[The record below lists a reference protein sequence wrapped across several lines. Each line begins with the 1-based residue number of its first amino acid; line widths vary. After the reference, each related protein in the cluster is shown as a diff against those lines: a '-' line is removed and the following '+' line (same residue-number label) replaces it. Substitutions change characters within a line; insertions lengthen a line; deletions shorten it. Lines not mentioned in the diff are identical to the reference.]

1 MTDDSRATNPSG
13 ASLLDRSTA
22 HPGSIDKSIF
32 EKKSNRSG
40 GNATSQ
46 GTVNPDYLREC
57 REDNP
62 EPASQSA
69 AAAAVTLSN
78 CRITTDP
85 AQLATDQ
92 PFAMEVDLQGPA
104 EATTGSVSFRLFCTF
119 PKADGTTITEDQ
131 SATFDGPV
139 KNGKAT
145 ATGKLLSPKTLVK
158 PGTLLEYHV
167 VAQHPN
173 AKEPLDSPKV
183 QVEAFKPPKP
193 LAIWSLGPAHF
204 AFGSSFPLPSSCQEV
219 DKLKALYEQDP
230 NAVAAIFG
238 HADQMPEPADNKTLS
253 DRRAQAVHGLLTRDL
268 DGWLKLSQGTKFDPW
283 DLDTT
288 QAALATLKNRSGAP
302 YYSGAVDGILGPKT
316 NEAIRSYQTDNGLKV
331 DGIAGPKTKAK
342 LYLAY
347 MDAICSVKLKP
358 ESFVGDPP
366 DTKKQWACCG
376 CGATNPALVPS
387 KPDAGNLQASKD
399 KSALREKV
407 SPNQRASVF
416 LFPSTCKGAGNITF
430 PCPACG
436 DGAKDCQAQCRDDIA
451 TRQNP
456 TDKERTCDAD
466 KDTFGCAFY
475 TQLADLEKVP
485 QAARQV
491 AKPTI
496 TTLHLG
502 IFNDGT
508 GNNLEHDMKTGSVTN
523 IGKLYN
529 LYPQV
534 TEGNELW
541 DAHYVE
547 GIGTDGEF
555 DGLKQGLAIGFGK
568 RIRESMDWLRLM
580 TKTHPEAELKL
591 HIFGFS
597 RGAAISRALVNKL
610 FDDDDLKK
618 YELSKTS
625 ITIETLGIFDTVGSV
640 GVPGNGIDIGFDLS
654 VHASRVRKVIH
665 LVAQSEVRASFDL
678 WSIRCP
684 PGLKTDWTLERVL
697 KDGARSVGPEDWEDV
712 RGRAPMPNPAWEEW
726 VLPGMHADIGGGY
739 GPEEWIPELPVPDA
753 LAGERMNDYVYRV
766 LNERLDNG
774 ATPRGLTGTKT
785 ESKDTV
791 SQRVKDIHE
800 RRYRHELAEFERVRR
815 EAQASGQPGAIPERY
830 RSMPTLKT
838 PGIRCL
844 NNDLSRLALEVM
856 RQRTTA
862 AGVRWKTSGKAS
874 PEVRQMFA
882 PLAADH
888 ILHKFIPHA
897 TDLNTLESLLQVGS
911 TAYRRLVTECFHD
924 SRWFL
929 DLPQRKRD
937 IFFGGRKS

>member
-1 MTDDSRATNPSG
+1 
-13 ASLLDRSTA
+13 
-22 HPGSIDKSIF
+22 
-32 EKKSNRSG
+32 
-40 GNATSQ
+40 
-46 GTVNPDYLREC
+46 
-57 REDNP
+57 
-62 EPASQSA
+62 
-69 AAAAVTLSN
+69 
-78 CRITTDP
+78 
-85 AQLATDQ
+85 
-92 PFAMEVDLQGPA
+92 
-104 EATTGSVSFRLFCTF
+104 
-119 PKADGTTITEDQ
+119 
-131 SATFDGPV
+131 
-139 KNGKAT
+139 
-145 ATGKLLSPKTLVK
+145 
-158 PGTLLEYHV
+158 
-167 VAQHPN
+167 
-173 AKEPLDSPKV
+173 
-183 QVEAFKPPKP
+183 VEAHKPPKP

-204 AFGSSFPLPSSCQEV
+204 AFGSSFPLPSSCQEL
-219 DKLKALYEQDP
+219 DKLKALHEQNPD
-230 NAVAAIFG
+230 AVAAIFG
-238 HADQMPEPADNKTLS
+238 HADQMSEPADNKTLS
-253 DRRAQAVHGLLTRDL
+253 DRRARAVHGLLTRDL
-268 DGWLKLSQGTKFDPW
+268 DGWLNLSQGTKFDPW

-288 QAALATLKNRSGAP
+288 QAALATLKNRSGSP
-302 YYSGAVDGILGPKT
+302 YYSGAVDGILGPMT
-316 NEAIRSYQTDNGLKV
+316 DQAIRSYQADNGLKV

-366 DTKKQWACCG
+366 DAKKQWACCG

-387 KPDAGNLQASKD
+387 KPDADNLQASKD
-399 KSALREKV
+399 KAALREKV

-436 DGAKDCQAQCRDDIA
+436 DGAQDCHAQCHDDIA

-523 IGKLYN
+523 IGKLFQ
-529 LYPQV
+529 LYPQA
-534 TEGNELW
+534 TEGSELW
-541 DAHYVE
+541 DRRYVP

-555 DGLKQGLAIGFGK
+555 DGIKQGLAIGFGE
-568 RIRESMDWLRLM
+568 RIRESMGWLQGQA
-580 TKTHPEAELKL
+580 KAHPDAELRL

-610 FDDDDLKK
+610 FDDDELKK

-625 ITIETLGIFDTVGSV
+625 VTIETLGIFDTVGSV
-640 GVPGNGIDIGFDLS
+640 GVPGNGVDIGFDLS
-654 VHASRVRKVIH
+654 VHASRVKKVIH

-697 KDGARSVGPEDWEDV
+697 KDGARAVGPEDWEDV

-739 GPEEWIPELPVPDA
+739 GPEEWIPDLPVPDA
-753 LAGERMNDYVYRV
+753 LAGERVNDYVYRV

-791 SQRVKDIHE
+791 SQRVKDVHE
-800 RRYRHELAEFERVRR
+800 RRYRQELAEFERARR

-862 AGVRWKTSGKAS
+862 AGVRWNAMDKLSS
-874 PEVRQMFA
+874 ERQKWFA
-882 PLAADH
+882 PLPSGHPVGRLLERAGDM
-888 ILHKFIPHA
+888 
-897 TDLNTLESLLQVGS
+897 NMLESILQPDVDQFRQVVAG
-911 TAYRRLVTECFHD
+911 YYHD
-924 SRWFL
+924 SRWLL
-929 DLPQRKRD
+929 DQPRRRRD
-937 IFFGGRKS
+937 LFFGGRNR